1 MIKNLPAM
9 QKTQVPGLGQYP
21 GEGIYSSESAFSSI
35 LAWRFPRTEI
45 PYSTWGHKESD
56 TVEQLTLSLFTCLHS
71 YLQVKMQ
78 ILNSIHNYAFID

>member
-9 QKTQVPGLGQYP
+9 QKTQVPGSGQYP

-45 PYSTWGHKESD
+45 PGGLHMVHGVTKSQT
-56 TVEQLTLSLFTCLHS
+56 QLS
-71 YLQVKMQ
+71 
-78 ILNSIHNYAFID
+78 N